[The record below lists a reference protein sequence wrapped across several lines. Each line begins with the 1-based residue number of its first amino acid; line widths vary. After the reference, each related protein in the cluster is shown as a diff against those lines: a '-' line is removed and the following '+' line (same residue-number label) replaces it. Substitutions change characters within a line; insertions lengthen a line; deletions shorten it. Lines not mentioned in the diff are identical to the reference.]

1 VSIRTRDK
9 ESPMADS
16 WIVDWT
22 RHDRLPYYTRA
33 NAGEVLPDPAS
44 PLGWSLV
51 FEEGLLPGWY
61 RGFVEFG
68 IYGPDEFNTPPKIPM
83 VGIFGGY
90 FYLNLSH
97 MRLLGLRLGADLDQF
112 DADLLGSHPDT
123 PPYEPHPD
131 DINPELSAKA
141 GATIGEILGRSS
153 FPEID
158 EDRRRTAR
166 LALDRPDLTTL
177 TDAELVARARS
188 FAAELDNGFARH
200 DYSSLASTLGPGILS
215 GLCASVGRPEL
226 QLELISGL
234 GDVDSASPSWGLW
247 RLSREANA
255 SPELTALFDEGPE
268 AVLAAVVDPQTD
280 AVRAYAAS
288 FAEFLRESGSR
299 GPNEWDIHALSWEA
313 DPLAPLKLVSG
324 IRKASDADSPQ
335 ARHER
340 LEARR
345 RAAADE
351 LRAALAGNDEALATL
366 EMALASTSLCVPAR
380 ERTKATCVAVVN
392 EVRMTVR
399 ELGRRGVEAG
409 LYAKPEDVMM
419 LLSDELDA
427 YVVDPGSFRDVIA
440 ERLAAYDSLYDLD
453 PPFIIASDPLPLS
466 QWKRRTERSMPPL
479 KDGEVLTGLGGGTGR
494 YTGRVCVLHDPSDM
508 AKLEPGDVLVAPFTD
523 AAWTPLFLI
532 AGAVVVDVGA
542 MNSHAVVVS
551 RELGI
556 PSVLSVTTGTSQL
569 VDGMLVTV
577 DGAVG
582 TVTVEATLTP
592 ATV

>member
-1 VSIRTRDK
+1 MV
-9 ESPMADS
+9 ES
-16 WIVDWT
+16 WLVDWT
-22 RHDRLPYYTRA
+22 RNDRLPYYTRA

-51 FEEGLLPGWY
+51 FEKGLLPGWY

-68 IYGPDEFNTPPKIPM
+68 IYGEDEFNTPPKIPM

-97 MRLLGLRLGADLDQF
+97 MRLLGLRLGANLDEF
-112 DADLLGSHPDT
+112 DAGLLGSHPDT

-141 GATIGEILGRSS
+141 AATIGEILGRTS
-153 FPEID
+153 FEEID
-158 EDRRRTAR
+158 EDRARTAR
-166 LALDRPDLTTL
+166 FAIERPDLTAL
-177 TDAELVARARS
+177 SDAELVARARS
-188 FAAELDNGFARH
+188 FAWELDNGFARH

-215 GLCASVGRPEL
+215 ALCASVGHPEW

-255 SPELTALFDEGPE
+255 SAELTTLFDQGPD
-268 AVLAAVVDPQTD
+268 AVLAAIERPQTAD
-280 AVRAYAAS
+280 TRAYAAS

-313 DPLAPLKLVSG
+313 DPLAPLKLVNG

-340 LEARR
+340 LEVRR
-345 RAAADE
+345 KGVTDQ
-351 LRAALAGNDEALATL
+351 LRAALAGNDEALGTL

-380 ERTKATCVAVVN
+380 ERTKATCVAAVN
-392 EVRMTVR
+392 EVRMAIR
-399 ELGRRGVEAG
+399 ELGRRGVAAG
-409 LYAKPEDVMM
+409 LYGKAEDVMM
-419 LLSDELDA
+419 LLDEELDD
-427 YVVDPGSFRDVIA
+427 YVADPAAFRDVIA
-440 ERLAAYDSLYDLD
+440 TRLSDYDELFELE

-466 QWKRRTERSMPPL
+466 QWKRRTERSMPTL
-479 KDGEVLTGLGGGTGR
+479 KDGEVLSGLGGGSGR
-494 YTGRVCVLHDPSDM
+494 YTGRVCVLHDPADM
-508 AKLEPGDVLVAPFTD
+508 ARLEPGDVLVAPFTD

-556 PSVLSVTTGTSQL
+556 PSVLSVTTGTAQL

-577 DGAVG
+577 DGAAG
-582 TVTVEATLTP
+582 TVTVEAAISPT
-592 ATV
+592 TV

>member
-1 VSIRTRDK
+1 MMV
-9 ESPMADS
+9 DS
-16 WIVDWT
+16 WLVDWQ
-22 RHDRLPYYTRA
+22 RNERLPYYTRA

-44 PLGWSLV
+44 PLGWTLV

-97 MRLLGLRLGADLDQF
+97 MRLLGLRLGANLEEF
-112 DADLLGSHPDT
+112 DAGLLGSHPDT

-141 GATIGEILGRSS
+141 AATIGEILGRTR
-153 FPEID
+153 FEEID

-166 LALDRPDLTTL
+166 LAGERPDLTAL

-188 FAAELDNGFARH
+188 FAWELDNGFARH
-200 DYSSLASTLGPGILS
+200 DYSSLASTLGPGILA

-255 SPELTALFDEGPE
+255 SAEITALFDDGPD
-268 AVLAAVVDPQTD
+268 AVLAELKDPQTES
-280 AVRAYAAS
+280 ARAFAES

-313 DPLAPLKLVSG
+313 DPLQPLKLVAG

-345 RAAADE
+345 QGAAQQ
-351 LRAALAGNDEALATL
+351 LRDALAGNDEALGTL

-380 ERTKATCVAVVN
+380 ERTKATCVAVIN
-392 EVRMTVR
+392 EVRMAVR
-399 ELGRRGVEAG
+399 ELGRRGVAAG
-409 LYAKPEDVMM
+409 LFEKPEDVMM
-419 LLSDELDA
+419 LLSARTRRLRGRSG
-427 YVVDPGSFRDVIA
+427 VVP
-440 ERLAAYDSLYDLD
+440 
-453 PPFIIASDPLPLS
+453 
-466 QWKRRTERSMPPL
+466 
-479 KDGEVLTGLGGGTGR
+479 
-494 YTGRVCVLHDPSDM
+494 
-508 AKLEPGDVLVAPFTD
+508 
-523 AAWTPLFLI
+523 
-532 AGAVVVDVGA
+532 
-542 MNSHAVVVS
+542 
-551 RELGI
+551 
-556 PSVLSVTTGTSQL
+556 
-569 VDGMLVTV
+569 
-577 DGAVG
+577 
-582 TVTVEATLTP
+582 
-592 ATV
+592 

>member
-1 VSIRTRDK
+1 
-9 ESPMADS
+9 MDS
-16 WIVDWT
+16 WIVDWQ
-22 RHDRLPYYTRA
+22 RNDRLPFYTRA

-44 PLGWSLV
+44 PLGWTLV

-97 MRLLGLRLGADLDQF
+97 MRLLGLRLGADLDEF
-112 DADLLGSHPDT
+112 DAGLLGSHPDT

-141 GATIGEILGRSS
+141 AATIGEILGSTS
-153 FPEID
+153 YPLID

-166 LALDRPDLTTL
+166 FAAERPDLTAL
-177 TDAELVARARS
+177 TDAELVARARW
-188 FAAELDNGFARH
+188 FAPELDNGFARH
-200 DYSSLASTLGPGILS
+200 DYSSLASTIGPSILA
-215 GLCASVGRPEL
+215 GLCASIGEPDL

-247 RLSREANA
+247 ALSREANA
-255 SPELTALFDEGPE
+255 SPEITALFDEGPD
-268 AVLAAVVDPQTD
+268 AVLAAIADPQTD
-280 AVRAYAAS
+280 ATRRYAES
-288 FAEFLRESGSR
+288 FATFMRESGSR

-313 DPLAPLKLVSG
+313 DPLAPLKLVNG
-324 IRKASDADSPQ
+324 IRRASDADSPQ

-340 LEARR
+340 LAARR
-345 RAAADE
+345 SAAADR
-351 LRAALAGNDEALATL
+351 LRAGLAGNDEALGTL
-366 EMALASTSLCVPAR
+366 EMALASTSLSVPAR

-392 EVRMTVR
+392 EVRMAIR
-399 ELGRRGVEAG
+399 ELGRRGVEQG
-409 LYAKPEDVMM
+409 LYARPEDVMM
-419 LLSDELDA
+419 LMNDELDA
-427 YVVDPGSFRDVIA
+427 YVADPASFRDLIA
-440 ERLAAYDSLYDLD
+440 TRLADYEELFELD
-453 PPFIIASDPLPLS
+453 PPFIIASDPAPLS
-466 QWKRRTERSMPPL
+466 QWPRRTERRMPL
-479 KDGEVLTGLGGGTGR
+479 LTDGDVLTGLGGGAGR
-494 YTGRVCVLHDPSDM
+494 VTGRVCVLTDPSDM
-508 AKLEPGDVLVAPFTD
+508 ARLEPGDVLVAPFTD

-556 PSVLSVTTGTSQL
+556 PSVLSVQTATSQL
-569 VDGMLVTV
+569 ADGMEVTV
-577 DGAVG
+577 DGTAG
-582 TVTVEATLTP
+582 TVTVESTAGST
-592 ATV
+592 TV

>member
-1 VSIRTRDK
+1 MNDT
-9 ESPMADS
+9 
-16 WIVDWT
+16 WLVDWT
-22 RHDRLPYYTRA
+22 RNERLPYYTRA

-97 MRLLGLRLGADLDQF
+97 MRLLGLRLGADLDEF
-112 DADLLGSHPDT
+112 DAGLLGSHPDT
-123 PPYEPHPD
+123 PPYEPHPG

-141 GATIGEILGRSS
+141 AATIGEILGRTA
-153 FPEID
+153 FEEID
-158 EDRRRTAR
+158 ADRARTAR
-166 LALDRPDLTTL
+166 FAQERPDLTAM

-188 FAAELDNGFARH
+188 FSWELDNGFARH
-200 DYSSLASTLGPGILS
+200 DYSSLASTLGPGILHA
-215 GLCASVGRPEL
+215 LCSSIGRPEL

-255 SPELTALFDEGPE
+255 SAEIAALFDAGPD
-268 AVLAAVVDPQTD
+268 AVLAAIQDPSTDQT
-280 AVRAYAAS
+280 RAFAES
-288 FAEFLRESGSR
+288 FAAFMRESGSR
-299 GPNEWDIHALSWEA
+299 GPNEWDIHARSWEA
-313 DPLAPLKLVSG
+313 DPLQPLKLVAG
-324 IRKASDADSPQ
+324 IRRASDEDSPQ

-345 RAAADE
+345 QAAADA
-351 LRAALAGNDEALATL
+351 LRAALAGNDESLATL

-409 LYAKPEDVMM
+409 LFAHPEDVMM
-419 LLSDELDA
+419 LLSSELDDYA
-427 YVVDPGSFRDVIA
+427 ADPAAFRDVIA
-440 ERLAAYDSLYDLD
+440 SRLADYDQLYDLE

-466 QWKRRTERSMPPL
+466 QWMRRTERSLPLL
-479 KDGEVLTGLGGGTGR
+479 KDGDILSGLGGGAGR
-494 YTGRVCVLHDPSDM
+494 YTGRVCVLQDPSDM

-556 PSVLSVTTGTSQL
+556 PSVLSVTTGTAQL
-569 VDGMLVTV
+569 SDGMEVTV
-577 DGAVG
+577 DGVAG
-582 TVTVEATLTP
+582 TVTVVSTAGA

>member
-1 VSIRTRDK
+1 MV
-9 ESPMADS
+9 DS

-22 RHDRLPYYTRA
+22 RDERLPYYTRA

-97 MRLLGLRLGADLDQF
+97 MRLLGLRLGADLDKF

-131 DINPELSAKA
+131 DVNPELSAKA
-141 GATIGEILGRSS
+141 AATIGEVLGSSS
-153 FPEID
+153 FPLID
-158 EDRRRTAR
+158 ADRARTAR
-166 LALDRPDLTTL
+166 LAAERPDLTTL
-177 TDAELVARARS
+177 SDADLVARARS
-188 FAAELDNGFARH
+188 FGPELDNGFARH
-200 DYSSLASTLGPGILS
+200 DYASLASTIGPSILA
-215 GLCASVGRPEL
+215 GLCASVGQPDL

-234 GDVDSASPSWGLW
+234 GDVDSASPSRGLW
-247 RLSREANA
+247 LLSREANA
-255 SPELTALFDEGPE
+255 SPEITALFDQGPE
-268 AVLAAVVDPQTD
+268 AVLAAITSPQTE
-280 AVRAYAAS
+280 ATRAYAES
-288 FAEFLRESGSR
+288 VAEFMRESGSR

-313 DPLAPLKLVSG
+313 DPLQPLKLVNG
-324 IRKASDADSPQ
+324 IRRASDADSPD

-340 LEARR
+340 LASR
-345 RAAADE
+345 RAAAADR
-351 LRAALAGNDEALATL
+351 LRAALSGNDEALATL
-366 EMALASTSLCVPAR
+366 EMALASTSLSVPAR

-399 ELGRRGVEAG
+399 ELGRRGVELG
-409 LYAKPEDVMM
+409 LYSAPEDVMM
-419 LLSDELDA
+419 LMSDELEA
-427 YVVDPGSFRDVIA
+427 YVADPESFRDLIA
-440 ERLAAYDSLYDLD
+440 ARLGDYEELFELD
-453 PPFIIASDPLPLS
+453 PPFIIASDPPPLS
-466 QWKRRTERSMPPL
+466 QWARRTERRMPPL
-479 KDGEVLTGLGGGTGR
+479 GVGEVLIGLGGGAGR
-494 YTGRVCVLHDPSDM
+494 YTGRVCVMNDPADM
-508 AKLEPGDVLVAPFTD
+508 ARLEPGDVLVAPFTD

-542 MNSHAVVVS
+542 LNSHAVVVS

-556 PSVLSVTTGTSQL
+556 PCVLSVTTGTAQL
-569 VDGMLVTV
+569 LDGMVVTV
-577 DGAVG
+577 DGTAG
-582 TVTVEATLTP
+582 TVTVD
-592 ATV
+592 ATVATATV

>member
-1 VSIRTRDK
+1 MV
-9 ESPMADS
+9 DS
-16 WIVDWT
+16 WIVDWS
-22 RHDRLPYYTRA
+22 RNERLPYYTRA

-97 MRLLGLRLGADLDQF
+97 MRLLGLRLGADLDEF
-112 DADLLGSHPDT
+112 DAGLLGSHPDT

-131 DINPELSAKA
+131 DVNPELSAKA
-141 GATIGEILGRSS
+141 AATIGEILGSTS
-153 FPEID
+153 YPLID
-158 EDRRRTAR
+158 EDRRRTSRFA
-166 LALDRPDLTTL
+166 AERPDLTAL
-177 TDAELVARARS
+177 SDAELVARARW
-188 FAAELDNGFARH
+188 FVPELDNGFARH
-200 DYSSLASTLGPGILS
+200 DYASLASTIGPSILA
-215 GLCASVGRPEL
+215 GLCASIGEPDL

-247 RLSREANA
+247 ALSREAND
-255 SPELTALFDEGPE
+255 SPEITALFDEGPD
-268 AVLAAVVDPQTD
+268 AVLAAIADPQTD
-280 AVRAYAAS
+280 ETRRYAES
-288 FAEFLRESGSR
+288 FAAFMRESGSR

-313 DPLAPLKLVSG
+313 DPLAPLKLVNG

-340 LEARR
+340 LAAR
-345 RAAADE
+345 RAAAADR
-351 LRAALAGNDEALATL
+351 LRAGLAGNDEALGTL
-366 EMALASTSLCVPAR
+366 EMALASTSLSVPAR

-392 EVRMTVR
+392 EVRMAIR
-399 ELGRRGVEAG
+399 ELGRRGVEQG
-409 LYAKPEDVMM
+409 LYAAPEDVMM
-419 LLSDELDA
+419 LMNDELDD
-427 YVVDPGSFRDVIA
+427 YVADPSSFRDLIA
-440 ERLAAYDSLYDLD
+440 ARLADYEELFELD
-453 PPFIIASDPLPLS
+453 PPFIIAADPAPLS
-466 QWKRRTERSMPPL
+466 QWPRRTERRMPLL
-479 KDGEVLTGLGGGTGR
+479 KDGDVLSGLGGGAGR
-494 YTGRVCVLHDPSDM
+494 VTGRVCVLTDPSDM
-508 AKLEPGDVLVAPFTD
+508 ARLEPGDVLVAPFTD

-556 PSVLSVTTGTSQL
+556 PSVLSVQTATTQL
-569 VDGMLVTV
+569 ADGMEVTV
-577 DGAVG
+577 DGTAG
-582 TVTVEATLTP
+582 TVTVES
-592 ATV
+592 TVGSTTV

>member
-1 VSIRTRDK
+1 MVDT
-9 ESPMADS
+9 
-16 WIVDWT
+16 WLVDWS
-22 RHDRLPYYTRA
+22 RDQRLPYYTRA

-44 PLGWSLV
+44 PLGWTLV

-68 IYGPDEFNTPPKIPM
+68 IYGPEEFNTPPKIPM

-97 MRLLGLRLGADLDQF
+97 MRLLGLRLGADLEKF

-131 DINPELSAKA
+131 DVNPELSAKA
-141 GATIGEILGRSS
+141 AATIGAILGRSA
-153 FPEID
+153 FEEID
-158 EDRRRTAR
+158 EDRRRTSL
-166 LALDRPDLTTL
+166 LAQQRPDLRAL
-177 TDAELVARARS
+177 SDVELVARARS
-188 FAAELDNGFARH
+188 FAGELDNGFARH
-200 DYSSLASTLGPGILS
+200 DYSSLASTIGPSILA
-215 GLCASVGRPEL
+215 GLCASVGEPAL

-255 SPELTALFDEGPE
+255 SAELTALFDEGPA
-268 AVLAAVVDPQTD
+268 AVLAAIGEPQTD
-280 AVRAYAAS
+280 ATRAFAAS
-288 FAEFLRESGSR
+288 FAEFMRESGSR

-313 DPLAPLKLVSG
+313 DPLQPLKLVDG
-324 IRKASDADSPQ
+324 IRRASDADSPQ
-335 ARHER
+335 TRHER
-340 LEARR
+340 LEERR
-345 RAAADE
+345 RAAADR
-351 LRAALAGNDEALATL
+351 LRAALADDAEALATL

-419 LLSDELDA
+419 LTSDELDS
-427 YVVDPGSFRDVIA
+427 YVADPAAFAAVIA
-440 ERLAAYDSLYDLD
+440 SRLADYEQLFELE
-453 PPFIIASDPLPLS
+453 PPFIIAADPLPLS
-466 QWKRRTERSMPPL
+466 QWTRRTERRLPAL
-479 KDGEVLTGLGGGTGR
+479 REGEVLAGLGGGAGR

-508 AKLEPGDVLVAPFTD
+508 ARLEPGDVLVAPFTD

-556 PSVLSVTTGTSQL
+556 PSVLSVTTGTAQL
-569 VDGMLVTV
+569 LDGMEVTV
-577 DGAVG
+577 DGAAG
-582 TVTVEATLTP
+582 TVTVESTAG
-592 ATV
+592 AVTV

>member
-1 VSIRTRDK
+1 MV
-9 ESPMADS
+9 DS
-16 WIVDWT
+16 WLVDWT
-22 RHDRLPYYTRA
+22 RHERLPYYTRA

-68 IYGPDEFNTPPKIPM
+68 IYGPDEFNTPPRIPM

-97 MRLLGLRLGADLDQF
+97 MRLLGLRLGADLDEF
-112 DADLLGSHPDT
+112 DAGLLGSHPDT

-131 DINPELSAKA
+131 DVNPELSSKA
-141 GATIGEILGRSS
+141 AATIGEILGRSS

-158 EDRRRTAR
+158 EDRARTAR
-166 LALDRPDLTTL
+166 LAAERPDLSAL
-177 TDAELVARARS
+177 TEAELVARARS
-188 FAAELDNGFARH
+188 FSWELDNGFARH
-200 DYSSLASTLGPGILS
+200 DYSSLASTLGPGILA
-215 GLCASVGRPEL
+215 GLCASVGHPEW

-247 RLSREANA
+247 RLSREANE
-255 SPELTALFDEGPE
+255 SPEITALFDAGPE
-268 AVLAAVVDPQTD
+268 AGLAAVRDPQTD
-280 AVRAYAAS
+280 ATREYAAS

-313 DPLAPLKLVSG
+313 DPLQPLKLVAG
-324 IRKASDADSPQ
+324 IRKASDDDSPQ

-340 LEARR
+340 LDAR
-345 RAAADE
+345 RAAAADR
-351 LRAALAGNDEALATL
+351 LRAALAGNDEALGTL

-380 ERTKATCVAVVN
+380 ERTKATCVAVIN
-392 EVRMTVR
+392 EVRMAVR

-409 LYAKPEDVMM
+409 LYSRPEDVMM
-419 LLSDELDA
+419 LLSSELDDYA
-427 YVVDPGSFRDVIA
+427 ADPAAFRDVIA
-440 ERLAAYDSLYDLD
+440 ARLADYEELYELD

-466 QWKRRTERSMPPL
+466 QWARRTERSMPAL
-479 KDGEVLTGLGGGTGR
+479 QDGDVLSGLGGGAGR

-508 AKLEPGDVLVAPFTD
+508 ARLEPGDVLVAPFTD

-556 PSVLSVTTGTSQL
+556 PSVLSVTTGTAQL
-569 VDGMLVTV
+569 RDGMEVTV
-577 DGAVG
+577 DGTAG
-582 TVTVEATLTP
+582 TVTVVSTAGAT
-592 ATV
+592 TV

>member
-1 VSIRTRDK
+1 MV
-9 ESPMADS
+9 DS
-16 WIVDWT
+16 WLVDWT
-22 RHDRLPYYTRA
+22 RHERLPFYTRA
-33 NAGEVLPDPAS
+33 NVGEVLPDPAS

-68 IYGPDEFNTPPKIPM
+68 IYGQDEFNTPPRIPM

-97 MRLLGLRLGADLDQF
+97 MRLLGLRLGADLDEF
-112 DADLLGSHPDT
+112 DAGLLGSHPDT

-141 GATIGEILGRSS
+141 AATIGEILGRTS

-158 EDRRRTAR
+158 EDRARTAR
-166 LALDRPDLTTL
+166 LAAERPDLTAL
-177 TDAELVARARS
+177 TDAGLVARARS
-188 FAAELDNGFARH
+188 FAGELDNGFARH
-200 DYSSLASTLGPGILS
+200 DYSSLASTLGPGILA
-215 GLCASVGRPEL
+215 GLCSSVGHPEW

-255 SPELTALFDEGPE
+255 SPEITALFDEGPE
-268 AVLAAVVDPQTD
+268 AVLAAITDPQTD
-280 AVRAYAAS
+280 ATRAFAAS
-288 FAEFLRESGSR
+288 FAAFLLESGSR
-299 GPNEWDIHALSWEA
+299 GPNEWDIHARSWEA
-313 DPLAPLKLVSG
+313 DPLQPLRLVDG
-324 IRKASDADSPQ
+324 IRKASDDDSPQ

-345 RAAADE
+345 TAAAE
-351 LRAALAGNDEALATL
+351 RLRTALAGNDEVLGTL

-380 ERTKATCVAVVN
+380 ERTKATCVAVIN
-392 EVRMTVR
+392 EVRMAVR

-409 LYAKPEDVMM
+409 LFARPEDVMM
-419 LLSDELDA
+419 LLSSELDD
-427 YVVDPGSFRDVIA
+427 YVADPASFGDVIA
-440 ERLAAYDSLYDLD
+440 ARLADYEELYELD

-466 QWKRRTERSMPPL
+466 QWQRRSDRPL
-479 KDGEVLTGLGGGTGR
+479 QPLRDGDVLSGLGGGAGR
-494 YTGRVCVLHDPSDM
+494 YTGRVCILHDPADM

-556 PSVLSVTTGTSQL
+556 PSVLSVTTGTAQL
-569 VDGMLVTV
+569 LDGMEVTV
-577 DGAVG
+577 DGTAG
-582 TVTVEATLTP
+582 TVTVVSTTGAT
-592 ATV
+592 TV

>member
-1 VSIRTRDK
+1 MV
-9 ESPMADS
+9 DS
-16 WIVDWT
+16 WLVDWS

-68 IYGPDEFNTPPKIPM
+68 IYGEDEFNTPPKIPM

-97 MRLLGLRLGADLDQF
+97 MRLLGLRLGADLAKF

-131 DINPELSAKA
+131 DINPDLSAKA
-141 GATIGEILGRSS
+141 AATIGEVLGSTS
-153 FPEID
+153 FPLID

-166 LALDRPDLTTL
+166 LAAERPDLVAL

-200 DYSSLASTLGPGILS
+200 DYSSLASTIGPTILS
-215 GLCASVGRPEL
+215 GLCASVEQPDL

-255 SPELTALFDEGPE
+255 SAEISALFDEGPE
-268 AVLAAVVDPQTD
+268 AVLAAITDPSSEPLRTF
-280 AVRAYAAS
+280 AAS
-288 FAEFLRESGSR
+288 FAEFMRESGSR

-313 DPLAPLKLVSG
+313 DPLAPLKLVNG
-324 IRKASDADSPQ
+324 IRKASDADSPR

-340 LEARR
+340 LAARR
-345 RAAADE
+345 AGAADR

-366 EMALASTSLCVPAR
+366 EMALASTALCVPAR

-399 ELGRRGVEAG
+399 ELGRRGGAAG
-409 LYAKPEDVMM
+409 LYAKAEDVMM
-419 LLSDELDA
+419 LMNDELDA
-427 YVVDPGSFRDVIA
+427 YVADPASFRDVIA
-440 ERLAAYDSLYDLD
+440 ERLVDYEELYELD
-453 PPFIIASDPLPLS
+453 PPFIIATDPLPLS
-466 QWKRRTERSMPPL
+466 QWKRRTERRMPPL
-479 KDGEVLTGLGGGTGR
+479 NDGEVLTGLGGGAGR
-494 YTGRVCVLHDPSDM
+494 YTGRVCVLTDPSDM
-508 AKLEPGDVLVAPFTD
+508 ARLEPGDVLVAPFTD
-523 AAWTPLFLI
+523 AAWTPMFLI

-556 PSVLSVTTGTSQL
+556 PSVLSVTTGTAQL

-577 DGAVG
+577 DGAAG
-582 TVTVEATLTP
+582 TVTVEATLRA

>member
-1 VSIRTRDK
+1 MV
-9 ESPMADS
+9 DS
-16 WIVDWT
+16 WIVDWQ
-22 RHDRLPYYTRA
+22 RNDRLPFYTRA

-44 PLGWSLV
+44 PLGWTLV

-97 MRLLGLRLGADLDQF
+97 MRLLGLRLGADLDEF
-112 DADLLGSHPDT
+112 DAGLLGSHPDT

-141 GATIGEILGRSS
+141 AATIGEILGSTS
-153 FPEID
+153 YPLID

-166 LALDRPDLTTL
+166 FAAERPDLTAL
-177 TDAELVARARS
+177 TDAELVARARW
-188 FAAELDNGFARH
+188 FAPELDNGFARH
-200 DYSSLASTLGPGILS
+200 DYSSLASTIGPSILA
-215 GLCASVGRPEL
+215 GLCASIGEPDL

-247 RLSREANA
+247 ALSREANA
-255 SPELTALFDEGPE
+255 SSEITALFDEGPD
-268 AVLAAVVDPQTD
+268 AVLAAIADPQTD
-280 AVRAYAAS
+280 ATRRYAES
-288 FAEFLRESGSR
+288 FAAFMRESGSR

-313 DPLAPLKLVSG
+313 DPLAPLKLVNG
-324 IRKASDADSPQ
+324 IRRASDADSPQ

-340 LEARR
+340 LAARR
-345 RAAADE
+345 SAAADR
-351 LRAALAGNDEALATL
+351 LRAGLAGNEEALGTL
-366 EMALASTSLCVPAR
+366 EMALASTSLSVPAR

-392 EVRMTVR
+392 EVRMAIR
-399 ELGRRGVEAG
+399 ELGRRGVELG
-409 LYAKPEDVMM
+409 LYARPEDVMM
-419 LLSDELDA
+419 LMNDELDA
-427 YVVDPGSFRDVIA
+427 YVADPASFRDLIA
-440 ERLAAYDSLYDLD
+440 TRLADYEELFELD
-453 PPFIIASDPLPLS
+453 PPFIIASDPAPLS
-466 QWKRRTERSMPPL
+466 QWPRRTERRMPL
-479 KDGEVLTGLGGGTGR
+479 LTDGAVLTGLGGGAGR
-494 YTGRVCVLHDPSDM
+494 VTGRVCVLTDPSDM
-508 AKLEPGDVLVAPFTD
+508 ARLEPGDVLVAPFTD

-556 PSVLSVTTGTSQL
+556 PSVLSVQTATSQL
-569 VDGMLVTV
+569 ADGMEVTV
-577 DGAVG
+577 DGTAG
-582 TVTVEATLTP
+582 TVTVESTAGST
-592 ATV
+592 TV

>member
-1 VSIRTRDK
+1 MV
-9 ESPMADS
+9 DS
-16 WIVDWT
+16 WLVDWT
-22 RHDRLPYYTRA
+22 RHERLPYYTRA

-44 PLGWSLV
+44 PMGWSLV

-68 IYGPDEFNTPPKIPM
+68 IYGPDEFNTPPRIPM

-97 MRLLGLRLGADLDQF
+97 MRLLGLRLGADLDEF
-112 DADLLGSHPDT
+112 DAGLLGSHPDT

-131 DINPELSAKA
+131 DVNPELSARA
-141 GATIGEILGRSS
+141 AATIGEILGRSS

-158 EDRRRTAR
+158 EDRARTAR
-166 LALDRPDLTTL
+166 LAKERPDLTAL

-188 FAAELDNGFARH
+188 FAWELDNGFARH
-200 DYSSLASTLGPGILS
+200 DYSSLGSTLGPGILAS
-215 GLCASVGRPEL
+215 LCSSVGMPEL

-255 SPELTALFDEGPE
+255 SPEITALFDEGPE
-268 AVLAAVVDPQTD
+268 AVLAAVADPQTD
-280 AVRAYAAS
+280 ATRAFADS
-288 FAEFLRESGSR
+288 FAAFLCESGSR

-313 DPLAPLKLVSG
+313 NPLQPLKLVAG
-324 IRKASDADSPQ
+324 IRKASDEDSPQ

-345 RAAADE
+345 QAAADR
-351 LRAALAGNDEALATL
+351 LRTALAGNDEALATL
-366 EMALASTSLCVPAR
+366 GMALASTQLCVPAR

-392 EVRMTVR
+392 EVRMTIR

-419 LLSDELDA
+419 LLSSELDD
-427 YVVDPGSFRDVIA
+427 YVADPASFREVIA
-440 ERLAAYDSLYDLD
+440 ERLADYEQLYDLE
-453 PPFIIASDPLPLS
+453 PPFIIATDPLPLS
-466 QWKRRTERSMPPL
+466 QWPRRADRPL
-479 KDGEVLTGLGGGTGR
+479 QPLRDGDVLSGLGGGAGR
-494 YTGRVCVLHDPSDM
+494 YTGRVCVLHDPADM

-569 VDGMLVTV
+569 LDGMEVTV
-577 DGAVG
+577 DGTAG
-582 TVTVEATLTP
+582 TVTVVSTAGAT
-592 ATV
+592 TV

>member
-1 VSIRTRDK
+1 MVDT
-9 ESPMADS
+9 
-16 WIVDWT
+16 WLVDWT
-22 RHDRLPYYTRA
+22 RHERLPYYTRA

-44 PLGWSLV
+44 PLGWTLV

-68 IYGPDEFNTPPKIPM
+68 IYGADEFNTPPRIPM

-97 MRLLGLRLGADLDQF
+97 MRLLGLRLGADLDEF
-112 DADLLGSHPDT
+112 DAGLLGSHPDT

-131 DINPELSAKA
+131 DVNPELSAKA
-141 GATIGEILGRSS
+141 AATIGEILGRSS

-158 EDRRRTAR
+158 EDRARTAR
-166 LALDRPDLTTL
+166 LALERPDLSQL

-188 FAAELDNGFARH
+188 FAGELDNGFARH
-200 DYSSLASTLGPGILS
+200 DYSSLASTLGPGILAA
-215 GLCASVGRPEL
+215 LCGSVGHPEW

-255 SPELTALFDEGPE
+255 SAEIAALFDDGPA
-268 AVLAAVVDPQTD
+268 AVLAAVRDPQTE
-280 AVRAYAAS
+280 AARAYAES
-288 FAEFLRESGSR
+288 FAAFLRESGSR

-313 DPLAPLKLVSG
+313 DPLQPLKLAAG

-335 ARHER
+335 ARHEA

-345 RAAADE
+345 TAAADR
-351 LRAALAGNDEALATL
+351 LREALAGNDEALGTL
-366 EMALASTSLCVPAR
+366 EMALASTKLCVPAR
-380 ERTKATCVAVVN
+380 ERTKATCVAVIN
-392 EVRMTVR
+392 EVRMAIR

-409 LYAKPEDVMM
+409 LFARPEDVMM
-419 LLSDELDA
+419 LLSTELDDYIA
-427 YVVDPGSFRDVIA
+427 DPASFREVIA
-440 ERLAAYDSLYDLD
+440 DRLADYEELFELD
-453 PPFIIASDPLPLS
+453 PPFIIASDPQPLS
-466 QWKRRTERSMPPL
+466 QWTRRTERSMPPL
-479 KDGEVLTGLGGGTGR
+479 RDGDVLSGLGGGAGR
-494 YTGRVCVLHDPSDM
+494 CTGRVCVLHDPSDM
-508 AKLEPGDVLVAPFTD
+508 ARLEPGDVLVAPFTD

-556 PSVLSVTTGTSQL
+556 PSVLSVTTGTAQL
-569 VDGMLVTV
+569 RDGMEVTV
-577 DGAVG
+577 DGTAG
-582 TVTVEATLTP
+582 TVTVVSTAAAT
-592 ATV
+592 TV

>member
-1 VSIRTRDK
+1 MV
-9 ESPMADS
+9 DS

-22 RHDRLPYYTRA
+22 RDARLPYYTRA

-68 IYGPDEFNTPPKIPM
+68 IYGADEFNTPPKIPM

-141 GATIGEILGRSS
+141 AATIGEILGSTS
-153 FPEID
+153 YPLID
-158 EDRRRTAR
+158 ADRARTER
-166 LALDRPDLTTL
+166 LAVDRPDLTSL
-177 TDAELVARARS
+177 SDAELVARARS
-188 FAAELDNGFARH
+188 FGHELDNGFARH
-200 DYSSLASTLGPGILS
+200 DYSSLASTIGPSILA
-215 GLCASVGRPEL
+215 GLCASIGEPQL

-247 RLSREANA
+247 SLSREANA
-255 SPELTALFDEGPE
+255 SAEITALFDSGPD
-268 AVLAAVVDPQTD
+268 AVLVAINDPKSEAQ
-280 AVRAYAAS
+280 RAFADS
-288 FAEFLRESGSR
+288 FAVFMRESGSR

-313 DPLAPLKLVSG
+313 DPLQPLKLVNG

-340 LEARR
+340 LAARR
-345 RAAADE
+345 TAAADR
-351 LRAALAGNDEALATL
+351 LRSALAGNDEAIATL
-366 EMALASTSLCVPAR
+366 EMALASTSLSVPAR

-392 EVRMTVR
+392 EVRMTIR
-399 ELGRRGVEAG
+399 ELGRRGVEQG
-409 LYAKPEDVMM
+409 LFAKPEDVMM
-419 LLSDELDA
+419 LMSDELES
-427 YVVDPGSFRDVIA
+427 YVADPASFRDVIA
-440 ERLAAYDSLYDLD
+440 TRLADYEELFELD
-453 PPFIIASDPLPLS
+453 PPFIIASDPAPLS
-466 QWKRRTERSMPPL
+466 QWARRAERRMPPL
-479 KDGEVLTGLGGGTGR
+479 VDGAVLSGLGGGAGR
-494 YTGRVCVLHDPSDM
+494 YTGRVCVMNDPSDM
-508 AKLEPGDVLVAPFTD
+508 ARLEPGDVLVAPFTD

-532 AGAVVVDVGA
+532 AGAIVVDVGA
-542 MNSHAVVVS
+542 LNSHAVVVS

-556 PSVLSVTTGTSQL
+556 PSVLSVTTGTAQL
-569 VDGMLVTV
+569 LDGMEVTV
-577 DGAVG
+577 DGAAG
-582 TVTVEATLTP
+582 TVTVESTVGA